1 MGMMGG
7 GGDGRLLSHV
17 ATAPPPTDPEKP
29 ALPVTLPSPSP
40 GPWSPEPPGPKSDV
54 WPLGRPPP
62 RSQAP
67 LSPGGGQALPGSAG
81 DRPSKIQKPWFP
93 AATQRPAGEGE
104 GSRNRRAPSPIPESE
119 ERLPWKQ
126 TPPCQTNTRRETGTK
141 TRARRGRH
149 TQAEAE
155 GPGTRGQ
162 PARRSR
168 QDRAGS
174 CGRPCVLPP
183 RTPETPDSPRR
194 GDAQIAEE
202 RKQLRQGGGNTGTDG
217 ERKVES
223 PKYSPPTSHHPHL
236 TSSSSSSSSS
246 CPSPTPR
253 PLGPP
258 PSSGSRLRK
267 LLSTTPPGG
276 LVSQS
281 SRRGRGSMA
290 EASAGSGH
298 GGAWGDRSGRWSGG
312 RRGAGRDAGGAQGT
326 RRKSVGGWGGGD
338 EGAQW
343 PGLAPWG

>member
-1 MGMMGG
+1 MMGG

-40 GPWSPEPPGPKSDV
+40 GPWSPEPPGPKSNV

-168 QDRAGS
+168 QDQAGS

-223 PKYSPPTSHHPHL
+223 PKYSPPNLPPPAPHL
-236 TSSSSSSSSS
+236 VFFLLLFLLPLAHAPATW
-246 CPSPTPR
+246 PPTLFGVSAPEAAQHH
-253 PLGPP
+253 
-258 PSSGSRLRK
+258 S
-267 LLSTTPPGG
+267 PGG
-276 LVSQS
+276 ARVPKQPQGPREHGRGVSRVGPWGRLGRQERAVVRWAPGS
-281 SRRGRGSMA
+281 GQGRGGSPGDPTEVRRRLGRGR
-290 EASAGSGH
+290 
-298 GGAWGDRSGRWSGG
+298 
-312 RRGAGRDAGGAQGT
+312 
-326 RRKSVGGWGGGD
+326 
-338 EGAQW
+338 
-343 PGLAPWG
+343 